1 MQIQQQI
8 RSSANVIRVTNIAA
22 GDVYKRFD
30 STYDDRVYYG
40 VVKNVHNDGEKAIVE
55 AVEYGKHYGNLEIN
69 LKVLRG
75 EKDYNLFPADPS
87 ELDKE
92 LGDVIG
98 KKEREIEKKH
108 EEIRKLEAEVAE
120 VRRLISGE
128 TLTDLKAMSYVEL
141 SQKAFEAKKLEAA
154 ESFI

>member
-30 STYDDRVYYG
+30 TGYDDRVYYG
-40 VVKNVHNDGEKAIVE
+40 VVRNVHNDGEVAIVE
-55 AVEYGKHYGNLEIN
+55 AIEYRKSYNDLEVN
-69 LKVLRG
+69 LKVLTG
-75 EKDYNLFPADPS
+75 TKDYNLFPADPS

-92 LGDVIG
+92 LGGIVG
-98 KKEREIEKKH
+98 RKEREIEKKH
-108 EEIRKLEAEVAE
+108 EEVRKLEAEIAE
-120 VRRLISGE
+120 VKRLISGE